1 MVGGRATSVETL
13 NTTVE
18 AIRAQVEGLAKK
30 AQVEGLATAV
40 NNLAYSTMARYC
52 YETRTNKVTTLLS
65 LSDED
70 GFLVDIHQARLWP
83 MAQLAFHWGL
93 WLFVHDP

>member
-1 MVGGRATSVETL
+1 MVGGRATYVETL

-18 AIRAQVEGLAKK
+18 AMRAQVEGLAKK

-40 NNLAYSTMARYC
+40 NNLAYSTMASYC
-52 YETRTNKVTTLLS
+52 NEARTNKGTTLLS
-65 LSDED
+65 LSDGD

-83 MAQLAFHWGL
+83 MEQLAFH
-93 WLFVHDP
+93 